1 MPYLRPFYD
10 ENFTGFTRGF
20 TGVPFLYD
28 LFIGANYN
36 DCCLMTQLSDDTVK
50 LGGSNSDIL
59 KILSKLDEARV
70 DYCIDKDRR
79 DFIPEY
85 VNNPIERFIRDSV
98 NTNIEMDISE
108 NDVTIKFNLSQ
119 CYWGWKPSVGNK

>member
-119 CYWGWKPSVGNK
+119 CDWGWKPSVGNK

>member
-70 DYCIDKDRR
+70 DYCIDKDR
-79 DFIPEY
+79 
-85 VNNPIERFIRDSV
+85 
-98 NTNIEMDISE
+98 SE
-108 NDVTIKFNLSQ
+108 
-119 CYWGWKPSVGNK
+119 

>member
-119 CYWGWKPSVGNK
+119 YDWGWKPSVSNK